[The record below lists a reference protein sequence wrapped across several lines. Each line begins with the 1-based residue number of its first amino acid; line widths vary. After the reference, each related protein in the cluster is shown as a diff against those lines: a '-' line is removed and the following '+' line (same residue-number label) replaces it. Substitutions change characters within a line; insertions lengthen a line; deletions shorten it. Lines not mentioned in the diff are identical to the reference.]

1 MKHLFSNAI
10 ATKGTTASLKKM
22 NPVECNETCISRR
35 FRLFIFYTALFFSLI
50 ILALIHFTM
59 FAISRRRFKKKTRDY
74 VTRKREFVALSLSD
88 LRQKKEAE
96 TSAIRDESG
105 IQNVEGSDD
114 SANDRGQNETL
125 SDQQQSSTTSS
136 QREEKGV
143 ATPFEDSTEGSR
155 RRSAVSDALQEP
167 VVVTVATVSAAFAE
181 EMIRRGGKEW
191 DQERR
196 RSSLMDISDIIYS
209 PRKRASQN
217 QTHFS
222 D

>member
-1 MKHLFSNAI
+1 
-10 ATKGTTASLKKM
+10 
-22 NPVECNETCISRR
+22 
-35 FRLFIFYTALFFSLI
+35 
-50 ILALIHFTM
+50 M

-114 SANDRGQNETL
+114 SANDRGPNETL

-167 VVVTVATVSAAFAE
+167 VVVTVATVFAE

-209 PRKRASQN
+209 PRKRASQK

>member
-1 MKHLFSNAI
+1 
-10 ATKGTTASLKKM
+10 M
-22 NPVECNETCISRR
+22 NPVECNESCISRR
-35 FRLFIFYTALFFSLI
+35 FRLFIFYTALFVSLI

-96 TSAIRDESG
+96 TRAIRDESG

-125 SDQQQSSTTSS
+125 SDQEQSSTTSS

-143 ATPFEDSTEGSR
+143 VTPFEDSTEGSR

-181 EMIRRGGKEW
+181 EMIRRVGKEW